1 MRRYRYILIG
11 LASIVFLSSCRNL
24 DKTKLAV
31 DRRAY
36 GLIEEKSQSLLGQ
49 ALDLDLEPSSDRLRR
64 EIFEAQGH
72 YIASPAS
79 ISKSDLPDVTGEGSA
94 SYRQEPAADTVRPAV
109 AELRLDLKYTLE
121 IAASHSREYQTEKE
135 RVFRSALA
143 LDLARYDFGVKV
155 DPTSLD
161 SQFTEDQS
169 GSANSRGLASGA
181 DVGLSKRSVTGAT
194 FRTSLAV
201 DLVQLMRSESASSL
215 GIVSDSSVSIPL
227 LRGSGAHIA
236 GEPLTLAERNLEYAL
251 ASFNFYRS
259 DFSVRIARSYFDVL
273 RTLDQIR
280 NAQENYESLRASTLR
295 VAKIAESGRMP
306 ESQVDQ
312 ARQDEFRARLRLID
326 ARNRYQARLDRLK
339 LDIGLPVE
347 TKMTL
352 DESDLTQLPVP
363 TESSDGFLW
372 TEPEHQLYAKA
383 FDHRYDFLSDYR
395 KVEDAQRAVVIA
407 TDGLRAELTLGA
419 SAKAGSTRSSL
430 SSASSDNAYPHFND
444 GILRGLIN
452 LDLPFDRRSESNSLR
467 TAIIDFESRM
477 RAYQKR
483 EDELKL
489 SIRSGL
495 REIEL
500 NVENYAILEG
510 SLVLAQRRVERANL
524 MLEAG
529 RIQVRDLLEAEE
541 DLVQARNALT
551 DSRVNYQ
558 ILLWSLERDL
568 GVLDV
573 EKFI

>member
-1 MRRYRYILIG
+1 MRKYPYILIG
-11 LASIVFLSSCRNL
+11 LTYIAFLTSCRNL
-24 DKTKLAV
+24 DKTKVAV
-31 DRRAY
+31 DGRAY
-36 GLIEEKSQSLLGQ
+36 GVIEEKSQSLLGQ
-49 ALDLDLEPSSDRLRR
+49 SLDLDLEQSSDQLRR

-79 ISKSDLPDVTGEGSA
+79 ISKSDLPDVVGEGDA
-94 SYRQEPAADTVRPAV
+94 SYRNSQVNDGESFAV
-109 AELRLDLKYTLE
+109 EELPLDLKYTLE
-121 IAASHSREYQTEKE
+121 IAASNSREYQTEKE

-143 LDLARYDFGVKV
+143 LDLARYDFGVKI
-155 DPTSLD
+155 DPTGLD

-169 GSANSRGLASGA
+169 GTTNSRGLASGA
-181 DVGLSKRSVTGAT
+181 GLGLSKRSVTGAT

-236 GEPLTLAERNLEYAL
+236 GEPLTQSERNLEYAL
-251 ASFNFYRS
+251 ADFNFYRS
-259 DFSVRIARSYFDVL
+259 DFSVRISSSYFDVL

-280 NAQENYESLRASTLR
+280 NAEENYESLRASTQR

-326 ARNRYQARLDRLK
+326 ARNRYQSRLDRLK
-339 LDIGLPVE
+339 LEIGLPVE
-347 TKMTL
+347 TKITL

-372 TEPEHQLYAKA
+372 TKPEHQLYALA
-383 FDHRYDFLSDYR
+383 FDNRFDFLTDYR
-395 KVEDAQRAVVIA
+395 KIEDAQRAVVIA

-419 SAKAGSTRSSL
+419 SASAGGSRSSL
-430 SSASSDNAYPHFND
+430 SSASSDNVYPHFNE
-444 GILRGLIN
+444 GVFRGLIN
-452 LDLPFDRRSESNSLR
+452 LDLPFDRRRESNALR
-467 TAIIDFESRM
+467 TAIINFESRM

-483 EDELKL
+483 EGELKL
-489 SIRSGL
+489 LIRSGL
-495 REIEL
+495 RNIEL
-500 NVENYAILEG
+500 NVENYTILEG

-568 GVLDV
+568 GVLEV